1 MLLDPHPLTKERAVT
16 AMFYLPSPGLVH
28 AQEQQ
33 EDLGV
38 DTLALGFL
46 PAKCANQEKLNN
58 VFEQMFFKFFFAQ
71 SFLSAYLVCS
81 SQVREEI
88 WSLHCSSCRIR
99 PRIFLHI
106 LHPI

>member
-1 MLLDPHPLTKERAVT
+1 MKALMLLDPHPLTTDVLLPL
-16 AMFYLPSPGLVH
+16 FYLPSPGLVH

-58 VFEQMFFKFFFAQ
+58 VFEQD
-71 SFLSAYLVCS
+71 C
-81 SQVREEI
+81 
-88 WSLHCSSCRIR
+88 
-99 PRIFLHI
+99 
-106 LHPI
+106 